1 MTGEMQRDL
10 GRAEGRLS
18 GLENSLQEIKDSLE
32 KQGERL
38 GRIETKLSE
47 TKGGLRALIGVGTI
61 AGAIGAALAKV
72 APYLPFGK

>member
-1 MTGEMQRDL
+1 MGADVQRDL

-47 TKGGLRALIGVGTI
+47 TKGGLRVLVGVGTV
-61 AGAIGAALAKV
+61 AGAFGAFLAKI
-72 APYLPFGK
+72 APYIPFGR